1 MNGLENISLKRLFLQ
16 SLIVSIGLCA
26 LLGILAIVMGSFGK
40 FEVKVL
46 LTTLTISGA
55 SLCGLC
61 CGAAIEIRGRKGLG
75 IIISPNGQT
84 RVETKGFAGNE
95 CQQASMFLEEALGQR
110 TSEQLTSEFYNS
122 TEQQHTARE
131 EA

>member
-1 MNGLENISLKRLFLQ
+1 MK
-16 SLIVSIGLCA
+16 
-26 LLGILAIVMGSFGK
+26 K
-40 FEVKVL
+40 
-46 LTTLTISGA
+46 TI
-55 SLCGLC
+55 
-61 CGAAIEIRGRKGLG
+61 E

-95 CQQASMFLEEALGQR
+95 CQTASQFLEKALGQR

-122 TEQQHTARE
+122 AEQHHNARE